1 MRQAGLG
8 SEALQVE
15 AQVALAGHPQLGGGE
30 PRAHQGPGGE
40 QLAVAFVILAAGKAA
55 KDKRGGWAI
64 RRWRRS
70 SWLAQ
75 AEVDRPVG
83 LTRELGGVLQ
93 KAVPGVVANAE
104 KQIDAP
110 QQQAGERVVAAP
122 RLDAKQHQ
130 ANVRLADAE
139 ERQQLEQADMPD
151 QHAAGAPAVGEG
163 EAHGLGL

>member
-1 MRQAGLG
+1 MGLLG
-8 SEALQVE
+8 WLFD
-15 AQVALAGHPQLGGGE
+15 AQVTLAGHPQLGGGE
-30 PRAHQGPGGE
+30 PCAHQGPGGE
-40 QLAVAFVILAAGKAA
+40 QLAVAFIILAAGKAA
-55 KDKRGGWAI
+55 KDERGGWGVGQRG
-64 RRWRRS
+64 RRG
-70 SWLAQ
+70 WLAQ

-83 LTRELGGVLQ
+83 LTRELGRVLQ
-93 KAVPGVVANAE
+93 KAVPGVVANAK

-139 ERQQLEQADMPD
+139 ERQQLEQAEMPD